1 MTTRLWNQA
10 LNSVTRTLA
19 VNACQLEY
27 ESTPGQ
33 IKANFEETNLYF
45 CADRLESLLND
56 IVTMLQAKV
65 LGQSSTHYE
74 PEGASATVLIGQGDA
89 ALFHLDKSHL
99 AVHTYFEASEQSSWG
114 SFRCELELSTCGTLP
129 VKELLE
135 RISQEFDFDVLML
148 DCKIRGFN
156 RDDKGLL
163 ELAMPLSMPAPV
175 QVSEPIS
182 ELISELISEPRSV
195 AWEQCRQVEGFAVVD
210 EVSSKSDCHITLMA
224 DGLDKLR
231 KSEWVRLLSASPG
244 ES

>member
-19 VNACQLEY
+19 VNACRLEY
-27 ESTPGQ
+27 ESTPGS
-33 IKANFEETNLYF
+33 IKKSFEATNSHF
-45 CADRLESLLND
+45 CADRLERLLND
-56 IVTMLQAKV
+56 IVTLLQAEV

-114 SFRCELELSTCGTLP
+114 SFRCELELSTCGILP

-135 RISQEFDFDVLML
+135 RISQEFDFEVLML

-156 RDDKGLL
+156 RNDKGLL
-163 ELAMPLSMPAPV
+163 ELAMPLSTLVSV
-175 QVSEPIS
+175 QG
-182 ELISELISEPRSV
+182 SELISEPRSV
-195 AWEQCRQVEGFAVVD
+195 AWVECRQVEGFAVVD
-210 EVSSKSDCHITLMA
+210 EIKSKSDCHVTLMA
-224 DGLDKLR
+224 EGLDKLR
-231 KSEWVRLLSASPG
+231 KSEWSRLLSVSPG

>member
-19 VNACQLEY
+19 VNACRLEY
-27 ESTPGQ
+27 ESTPGS
-33 IKANFEETNLYF
+33 IEANFEATNSHF

-56 IVTMLQAKV
+56 IVTLLQAEV

-135 RISQEFDFDVLML
+135 RISQEFDFEVLML

-156 RDDKGLL
+156 RNDKGLL
-163 ELAMPLSMPAPV
+163 ELAMPSSTAVSV
-175 QVSEPIS
+175 QGSEPML
-182 ELISELISEPRSV
+182 ELISEQISEPRSEDWV
-195 AWEQCRQVEGFAVVD
+195 ECRQVEGFAVVD
-210 EVSSKSDCHITLMA
+210 EIISKSDCHITLMA

-231 KSEWVRLLSASPG
+231 ESEWSRLLSVSPG

>member
-1 MTTRLWNQA
+1 
-10 LNSVTRTLA
+10 VTRTLA
-19 VNACQLEY
+19 VNACRLEY
-27 ESTPGQ
+27 ESTPGL
-33 IKANFEETNLYF
+33 IEANFEATNSHF

-56 IVTMLQAKV
+56 VVTLLQAEV

-135 RISQEFDFDVLML
+135 RISREFDFEVLML

-156 RDDKGLL
+156 RNDEGLL
-163 ELAMPLSMPAPV
+163 GLAAPLSTSVSV
-175 QVSEPIS
+175 QESEPTS
-182 ELISELISEPRSV
+182 ESV
-195 AWEQCRQVEGFAVVD
+195 TWVECRQVEGFAVVD
-210 EVSSKSDCHITLMA
+210 EIISKSDCHVTLMA
-224 DGLDKLR
+224 DGLDELR
-231 KSEWVRLLSASPG
+231 KSEWSRLLSVSPG

>member
-1 MTTRLWNQA
+1 MTMRLWNQA

-27 ESTPGQ
+27 ESTPGS
-33 IKANFEETNLYF
+33 IKKNFQATNSHF

-56 IVTMLQAKV
+56 IVALLQAEV

-89 ALFHLDKSHL
+89 ALFHIDKSHL

-114 SFRCELELSTCGTLP
+114 SFRCELELSTCGALP

-135 RISQEFDFDVLML
+135 RISQEFDFEVLIL
-148 DCKIRGFN
+148 DCKIRGFK

-163 ELAMPLSMPAPV
+163 ELAMPLSAPV
-175 QVSEPIS
+175 SESIPES
-182 ELISELISEPRSV
+182 SV
-195 AWEQCRQVEGFAVVD
+195 TFEQCIQVEGFAAVY
-210 EVSSKSDCHITLMA
+210 EMSSKSDYQVTLMA
-224 DGLDKLR
+224 DGLDKSR
-231 KSEWVRLLSASPG
+231 KSEWSRLLSGPDDS
-244 ES
+244 

>member
-19 VNACQLEY
+19 VNACRLEY
-27 ESTPGQ
+27 GSTPGV
-33 IKANFEETNLYF
+33 IKSNFEATNSHF

-56 IVTMLQAKV
+56 IVTLLQAEV

-114 SFRCELELSTCGTLP
+114 SFRCELELSTCGILP

-135 RISQEFDFDVLML
+135 RISQEFDFEVLML

-163 ELAMPLSMPAPV
+163 ELAMPLSTPVSV

-182 ELISELISEPRSV
+182 EPGSV
-195 AWEQCRQVEGFAVVD
+195 AWEQCSQVEGFAVVD
-210 EVSSKSDCHITLMA
+210 EISSKSDCHVTLLA
-224 DGLDKLR
+224 DGLDGHR
-231 KSEWVRLLSASPG
+231 KSEWSRLLSVSPG

>member
-1 MTTRLWNQA
+1 MTMRLWNQA

-27 ESTPGQ
+27 ESTPGL
-33 IKANFEETNLYF
+33 IEANFEATNSHF
-45 CADRLESLLND
+45 CADRLERLLND
-56 IVTMLQAKV
+56 IVTLLQAEV

-89 ALFHLDKSHL
+89 TLFHLDKSHL

-114 SFRCELELSTCGTLP
+114 SFRCELELSTCGNLP

-135 RISQEFDFDVLML
+135 RISQEFDFDVLLL

-156 RDDKGLL
+156 RNEKGLL
-163 ELAMPLSMPAPV
+163 ELAMPSSPPV
-175 QVSEPIS
+175 SVPGSKPMS
-182 ELISELISEPRSV
+182 ELVSDPRSV
-195 AWEQCRQVEGFAVVD
+195 AWVECRQVEGFTVVD
-210 EVSSKSDCHITLMA
+210 EIISESDCQVTLMA

-231 KSEWVRLLSASPG
+231 KSEWSRLLSVSPG

>member
-27 ESTPGQ
+27 ESTPGS
-33 IKANFEETNLYF
+33 IKTNFEATNAHF

-56 IVTMLQAKV
+56 IVALLQADV

-163 ELAMPLSMPAPV
+163 ELASPV
-175 QVSEPIS
+175 SAQVSEAMS
-182 ELISELISEPRSV
+182 ELESGSV
-195 AWEQCRQVEGFAVVD
+195 AWEQCSQVEGFAVVD
-210 EVSSKSDCHITLMA
+210 EISSKSDCHVTLMA

-231 KSEWVRLLSASPG
+231 KSEWSRLLSASPD